1 MVNIAKGR
9 RQKAEGR
16 RQKAGGKISLC
27 KDVACNVSTPSSLIN
42 VICGY
47 SKRHDIRW

>member
-27 KDVACNVSTPSSLIN
+27 KDVAYNVPTPGSLIN

-47 SKRHDIRW
+47 SNRHDIRW